1 MPKVQIGFLGAGGI
15 ARSHAFALSALKF
28 YYPDAPEIILADVHS
43 ARSESRE
50 AFARQYGFHRA
61 VDFSSFVQNS
71 SIDTVFILGPNH
83 IHYPHLEA
91 TLKTP
96 SVKHIYL
103 EKPVCSNIQE
113 EEKMKELFKE
123 HGADRRIQV
132 GFQMTQTS
140 AIQEALKLWQSG
152 RLGKPV
158 HFNFTLKHGDYL
170 QQSYREK
177 RKTRLTPS
185 PDGGAMADLGSHA
198 VSLAMAF
205 LGEDLKILHA
215 VQSGNFDDVPVGSD
229 LFSEISVFEKSSKAV
244 GTISG
249 SRVSSGTGDLMAFEI
264 YAEKGALKYS
274 SHHPDTFEYYLEET
288 HNWIKVFTG
297 SNYLPASSFP
307 SEHVPGGW
315 LRSLIHAHYVFLT
328 GYSHCVFVPDLGHG
342 LAVQRIVRE
351 TADYMKR
358 FRGTVNV

>member
-1 MPKVQIGFLGAGGI
+1 MSNFTIGFLGAGGI

-43 ARSESRE
+43 ARAESRE
-50 AFARQYGFHRA
+50 AFARQYGFNRA
-61 VDFSSFVQNS
+61 VDFTSFIQNS
-71 SIDTVFILGPNH
+71 SLDTVFILGPNH
-83 IHYPHLEA
+83 IHYHHFEA
-91 TLKTP
+91 ALKMP
-96 SVKHIYL
+96 SVKRIYL
-103 EKPVCSNIQE
+103 EKPVCSNIEE
-113 EEKMKELFKE
+113 EEKMMQLLKKY
-123 HGADRRIQV
+123 GAEKQIQV

-140 AIQEALKLWQSG
+140 AIQEALKLWSSG
-152 RLGKPV
+152 KLGRPV

-170 QQSYREK
+170 QKSYREK
-177 RKTRLTPS
+177 RVTRLTPA

-205 LGEDLKILHA
+205 LGENLKIVHA
-215 VQSGNFDDVPVGSD
+215 IQAGSFEDVPAGSD
-229 LFSEISVFEKSSKAV
+229 LFSEISVVDTTTKAA

-274 SHHPDTFEYYLEET
+274 SHVPDTFEYYLEET
-288 HNWIKVFTG
+288 DNWTKIFTG
-297 SNYLPASSFP
+297 SNYQPATSFP
-307 SEHVPGGW
+307 SAHVPGGW

-328 GYSHCVFVPDLGHG
+328 CYPHSTFVPDLKHG

-351 TADYMKR
+351 SADFMEK
-358 FRGTVNV
+358 FRNG

>member
-1 MPKVQIGFLGAGGI
+1 MSTFTIGFLGAGGI

-43 ARSESRE
+43 ARAESRE
-50 AFARQYGFHRA
+50 AFARQYGFNRA
-61 VDFSSFVQNS
+61 VDFDTFIQNS
-71 SIDTVFILGPNH
+71 SLDTVFILGPNH

-91 TLKTP
+91 ALKMP
-96 SVKHIYL
+96 SVKRIYL
-103 EKPVCSNIQE
+103 EKPVCSSANE
-113 EEKMKELFKE
+113 EEQMKQLLKE
-123 HGADRRIQV
+123 HGANKRIQV

-140 AIQEALKLWQSG
+140 AIQEALKMWNSG
-152 RLGKPV
+152 KLGRPV

-170 QQSYREK
+170 QKSYREK
-177 RKTRLTPS
+177 RATRLTPA

-205 LGEDLKILHA
+205 LGENLKIVHA
-215 VQSGNFDDVPVGSD
+215 IQAGSFEDVPAGSD
-229 LFSEISVFEKSSKAV
+229 LFSEISVVETTTKAA

-264 YAEKGALKYS
+264 YAEKGAIKYS
-274 SHHPDTFEYYLEET
+274 SHVPDTFEYYLEET
-288 HNWIKVFTG
+288 GNWTKVFTG
-297 SNYLPASSFP
+297 SNYQPATSFP
-307 SEHVPGGW
+307 SAHVPGGW

-328 GYSHCVFVPDLGHG
+328 GYSNSFVPDLKHG

-351 TADYMKR
+351 SADFMEK
-358 FRGTVNV
+358 FRNG